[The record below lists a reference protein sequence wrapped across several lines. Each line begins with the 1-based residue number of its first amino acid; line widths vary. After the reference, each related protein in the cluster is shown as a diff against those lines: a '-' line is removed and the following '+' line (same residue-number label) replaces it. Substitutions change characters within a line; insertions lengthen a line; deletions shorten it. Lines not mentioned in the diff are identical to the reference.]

1 VDVASAQKEM
11 RAVYLNAAPGQ
22 AVSALLWLVSA
33 ALGTWVSVRAGI
45 VALVIGGM
53 FIFPLTQL
61 VLAALGRPTSVGK
74 DNPLRELAPEIAFI
88 VPLTMPLVG
97 AAALH
102 KLAWFYPGFMI
113 VVGAHYLPFSFLY
126 GRRAFLALA
135 AVLLFAGFAL
145 VWSGSSSFALGGWVT
160 GAVLAGFAASSLPGA
175 RAAAA
180 QALPGAAD

>member
-1 VDVASAQKEM
+1 M

-22 AVSALLWLVSA
+22 AVSGLLWLVSA
-33 ALGTWVSVRAGI
+33 ALATWVSVRAGI
-45 VALVIGGM
+45 VALVVGGM

-61 VLAALGRPTSVGK
+61 VLAAMRRPTSVSK
-74 DNPLRELAPEIAFI
+74 ANPLRELAPEIAFI
-88 VPLTMPLVG
+88 VPLTLPLVG

-102 KLAWFYPGFMI
+102 KLAWFYPGCMI

-135 AVLLFAGFAL
+135 AVLLLAGFAL
-145 VWSGSSSFALGGWVT
+145 ALGGGGTFALGGWVT

-175 RAAAA
+175 RAAAESA
-180 QALPGAAD
+180 GPGHASDSA